1 MDKTITFLKSL
12 VLTIK
17 LIVKAVLSNE
27 SYEGMPV
34 VHDSKSME
42 IMGGVIAVMI
52 NVYGFK
58 LILVDD
64 SFVSMSVTSQ
74 EFIFAHEYG
83 HTTDSQ
89 LSDENLEERVAKRLE
104 SVRKGYVVRE
114 EAFADDYAVE
124 RCGLAES
131 ISALE
136 EVRELLP
143 VFGRGEIDNRIN
155 RLKEGEI

>member
-12 VLTIK
+12 VLTVK
-17 LIVKAVLSNE
+17 LIVKALLSNE
-27 SYEGMPV
+27 SYNNIPV
-34 VHDSKSME
+34 VHDNKSME
-42 IMGGVIAVMI
+42 TMGGIIAVLI
-52 NVYGFK
+52 NIYGFK
-58 LILVDD
+58 LILTDD
-64 SFVSMSVTSQ
+64 SFVSMSESSQ
-74 EFIFAHEYG
+74 EFVYAHEYG
-83 HTTDSQ
+83 HTTDINLGNES
-89 LSDENLEERVAKRLE
+89 LEERAIKRLE